1 MLIESKLCLCPFLWA
16 TMLAVGSPVI
26 VLFQLFKRKGETVS
40 LPLRKL
46 AMQASFTLIKKEKK
60 AELIRL
66 TQQLFNWSFSFWP
79 TQLRIR
85 PTVLAVAHQ
94 LGIYLQA

>member
-1 MLIESKLCLCPFLWA
+1 MLIKSKLCLCPFLWA

-46 AMQASFTLIKKEKK
+46 AMQATVLEHVRNFFKQKLTSFTNIL
-60 AELIRL
+60 
-66 TQQLFNWSFSFWP
+66 NN
-79 TQLRIR
+79 
-85 PTVLAVAHQ
+85 
-94 LGIYLQA
+94 

>member
-1 MLIESKLCLCPFLWA
+1 
-16 TMLAVGSPVI
+16 MLAVGSPVI

-66 TQQLFNWSFSFWP
+66 TQQLLTGRFHSGPHS
-79 TQLRIR
+79 
-85 PTVLAVAHQ
+85 
-94 LGIYLQA
+94 